1 MTGEI
6 NACSDAQAH
15 LHLHRLRQETLA
27 RVVAPASSRDETRA
41 LLRAEGL
48 AACAAAIALYAV
60 LGGSWW
66 LFALLFFAPDLAM
79 LGYAGGARLGAFL
92 YNAAHSTLGPAALG
106 LAGLAVDPQLIAFAA
121 IWAAHVG
128 FDRALGYG
136 LKRAT
141 GFRDTHLGRIGRD
154 PAPAR

>member
-15 LHLHRLRQETLA
+15 LHLHRLRQEALA
-27 RVVAPASSRDETRA
+27 SVVAPAAPRDETRT

-48 AACAAAIALYAV
+48 AAFAAAVALYAA

-66 LFALLFFAPDLAM
+66 TFALLFLAPDLAM
-79 LGYAGGARLGAFL
+79 LSYAGGPRLGAFV
-92 YNAAHSTLGPAALG
+92 YNAAHSYLGPAALG
-106 LAGLAVDPQLIAFAA
+106 LVSVAAAPELVALAA
-121 IWAAHVG
+121 IWAAHIG

-136 LKRAT
+136 LKRAS
-141 GFRDTHLGRIGRD
+141 GFRDTHLGRIGRN
-154 PAPAR
+154 PAP